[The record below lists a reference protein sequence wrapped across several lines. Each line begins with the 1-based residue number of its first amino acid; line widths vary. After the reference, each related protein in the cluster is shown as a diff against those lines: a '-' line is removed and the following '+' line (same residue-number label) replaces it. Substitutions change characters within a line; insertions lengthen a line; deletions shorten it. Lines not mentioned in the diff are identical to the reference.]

1 MHTQP
6 VPSIQA
12 VKRAVFRADKEK
24 AKGYSYVLRLCP
36 PWMCGSGKAQA
47 QHLCHNQKITDA
59 RELKEASARFVTLKA
74 STCPKSKVTKV
85 VV

>member
-1 MHTQP
+1 
-6 VPSIQA
+6 
-12 VKRAVFRADKEK
+12 
-24 AKGYSYVLRLCP
+24 
-36 PWMCGSGKAQA
+36 MCGSGKAQA

-74 STCPKSKVTKV
+74 STRPKSKVTKV

>member
-1 MHTQP
+1 MSTI
-6 VPSIQA
+6 VPSL
-12 VKRAVFRADKEK
+12 
-24 AKGYSYVLRLCP
+24 YV
-36 PWMCGSGKAQA
+36 WHGKAQA

-74 STCPKSKVTKV
+74 STSPKSKVTKV